1 VAIRDRAA
9 TRILERKKQGKHWKK
24 EKREKINHKAVF
36 FSSSSSSYS
45 YSYIRKKE
53 RKIRTLKNS

>member
-1 VAIRDRAA
+1 MRDRAA
-9 TRILERKKQGKHWKK
+9 TCILERKKQGKHWKK

-36 FSSSSSSYS
+36 FSSSSSSSSS